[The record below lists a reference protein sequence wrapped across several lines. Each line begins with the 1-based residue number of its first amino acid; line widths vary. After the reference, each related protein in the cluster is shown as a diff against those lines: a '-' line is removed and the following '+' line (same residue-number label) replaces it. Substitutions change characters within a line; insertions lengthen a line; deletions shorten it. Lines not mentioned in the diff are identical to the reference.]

1 MQSFVPSV
9 VNEVRPTGW
18 NEPAGG
24 YGSFR
29 PERNRSCL
37 GRRRTLRDGL
47 SMLVQTFHRN
57 GCEQNQN
64 RGSSEAEA

>member
-1 MQSFVPSV
+1 MQSFVAGV
-9 VNEVRPTGW
+9 VNEVRPTGR
-18 NEPAGG
+18 NEPAGR

-29 PERNRSCL
+29 PERSWSCL
-37 GRRRTLRDGL
+37 GRGRNLRDGL
-47 SMLVQTFHRN
+47 LVFVPTFHRN